1 MSKPHNKNIS
11 KVESHFQLKMLDLHV
26 KIERHQAQCDESKR
40 VVADINEK
48 LKTETDERRRG
59 MLLSARQYAVTNIGE
74 LKAKK
79 KELIAQYNEV
89 KKMHKTIQRA
99 IEERWQDGF
108 NEGIQFMTDIA
119 VENAYKKH

>member
-26 KIERHQAQCDESKR
+26 KIERHQAQSDESKR
-40 VVADINEK
+40 VVASINEK

-89 KKMHKTIQRA
+89 KKMHKMIQRA

-108 NEGIQFMTDIA
+108 NEGVQFMTDIA
-119 VENAYKKH
+119 VENAYKKV